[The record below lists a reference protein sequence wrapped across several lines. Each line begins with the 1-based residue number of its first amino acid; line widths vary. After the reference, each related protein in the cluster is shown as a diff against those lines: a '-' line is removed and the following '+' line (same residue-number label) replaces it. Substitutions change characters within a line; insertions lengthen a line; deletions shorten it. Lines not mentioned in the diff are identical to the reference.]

1 MSKFKTE
8 FSLPERI
15 ELYTRLVKKHPSK
28 IPIIIEFDCSFN
40 IEQKKYLFDPTAT
53 GHEFNSK
60 IRKEIKIPPSKAIFI
75 FTDDNKINISTQNIH
90 DVYSDYLFN
99 NRKVHGGDKILY
111 LKVIAENTYG

>member
-40 IEQKKYLFDPTAT
+40 VDQKKYLFDPTAS
-53 GHEFNSK
+53 GHEFNAK
-60 IRKEIKIPPSKAIFI
+60 IRKEIKIPSNKAIFI

-99 NRKVHGGDKILY
+99 NRKVNGGDKILY
-111 LKVIAENTYG
+111 LKVITENTYG